1 MRGAIACYVCFLL
14 TVLKQ
19 TLNGRFFGFCFFLI
33 SFKRLPPYGG
43 LVLIQE
49 SFGLCFFFFF
59 SSNESHYGFIFMS
72 ERGQHSISSVK
83 ERWYY
88 TRNNNTEIVLSYEGL
103 RAIILFFK
111 SIFTAKMCIFS
122 FEF

>member
-43 LVLIQE
+43 LVLIQG
-49 SFGLCFFFFF
+49 SFGLLLFFF

-72 ERGQHSISSVK
+72 ERGQHSISVK
-83 ERWYY
+83 ELWYY
-88 TRNNNTEIVLSYEGL
+88 TGNNNTEIVLCYERL
-103 RAIILFFK
+103 RAIILFF
-111 SIFTAKMCIFS
+111 
-122 FEF
+122 